1 MKKKIGYWLLCLIGC
16 GVVGCE
22 QTPEEIDY
30 KSCSLSVGNEI
41 VFEGEG
47 TLTQT
52 IQVETTRETM
62 WRIKPETNASWIEFQ
77 PLEGKDSGEVLLSV
91 GANPGAGKRTG
102 NFLFEAFVYGE
113 RYFQQQVTV
122 TQMPAGPYL
131 EVSGD
136 IEETG
141 LSFNFEGVAESEIQI
156 LSNREWTIAT
166 AVSDEDDTPLD
177 WLILGQESGS
187 GIAAV
192 TFEVLRN
199 SSREERTGFIVLK
212 SQTDGLTCRIAVT
225 QKAYSPEL
233 VEEFVLT
240 ILGMTEYLADGTS
253 GTAVL
258 TSGFDGSQVEWPA
271 AVSLV
276 EGNTLLTFTDA
287 ASGDYTLERFKTED
301 GTEYVLGV
309 AVNVSTGV
317 SGLEIS
323 GWDNNFK
330 TFGGDSEENPI
341 KLLTAEDLRTLAT
354 VVNAGNAYAGKYFK
368 LMQPV
373 DLSGSDW
380 EPIGNKKA
388 NPFRGSFDG
397 NDQII
402 RGMHF
407 DATNM
412 FFGLFGVVS
421 GTDAD
426 HLAQISNIRL
436 EGAGNGDYDI
446 IFQTTNQTAACGGVL
461 GLAMDHAVISNCTVN
476 LRMHLSSNC
485 GGIVGDICN
494 NDASASHGASQ
505 WPQLKNGQKANV
517 RVENCHNRGNI
528 DVTIANTKYKFNLGG
543 IVGKNM
549 GTIERC
555 SNTGDIQGAGI
566 VQLGGI
572 VGVNLGDVLE
582 CYNTG
587 DLLGGNGSGG
597 IVGMGVGTCATRIE
611 NCYNTGD
618 ILYNHN
624 TAGGILGTVGD
635 NANAHITLINC
646 YSIGSLTQ
654 YAGALIGDPRAK
666 PTYVVRFCASDKAKL
681 LGNQTNGL
689 TGDTEMSGLKWGDR
703 IRQFSMEQLRMQATF
718 VSEVWATS
726 AAGWDFTNIWT
737 IDEGSSTPYLRNNPP
752 VEKPG
757 R

>member
-1 MKKKIGYWLLCLIGC
+1 MLAGC
-16 GVVGCE
+16 GVVGCTE
-22 QTPEEIDY
+22 TPEEIDY
-30 KSCSLSVGNEI
+30 KSCGLSIENNAI
-41 VFEGEG
+41 VFDGEG
-47 TLTQT
+47 ALEYRF
-52 IQVETTRETM
+52 QVNTTRETM
-62 WRIKPETNASWIEFQ
+62 WRIIPEMNASWIEFE

-141 LSFNFEGVAESEIQI
+141 LSFNFEGVTESEIQV
-156 LSNREWTIAT
+156 LSNREWTITT

-177 WLILGQESGS
+177 WLVLDQESGS
-187 GIAAV
+187 GVATV
-192 TFEVLRN
+192 SFEVLRN
-199 SSREERTGFIVLK
+199 SSREERSGFIVLK
-212 SQTDGLTCRIAVT
+212 SQTDGLTCRIAVM
-225 QKAYSPEL
+225 QEAYSPEM

-240 ILGMTEYLADGTS
+240 ILGMTDYLSDGIS

-258 TSGFDGSQVEWPA
+258 TSGFDGSQVEWPV

-287 ASGDYTLERFKTED
+287 ASGDYTLERFKAED
-301 GTEYVLGV
+301 GTEYALGV
-309 AVNVSTGV
+309 AVNVSMGAP
-317 SGLEIS
+317 SLEIS

-341 KLLTAEDLRTLAT
+341 KLSTAEDLRTLAK
-354 VVNAGNAYAGKYFK
+354 VVNAGNTYAKTYFK
-368 LMQPV
+368 LTSDV

-380 EPIGNKKA
+380 VPIGDRKMA
-388 NPFRGSFDG
+388 QFRGIFDG
-397 NDQII
+397 GNHVV

-407 DATNM
+407 SGTNM
-412 FFGLFGVVS
+412 FYGLFGVLN

-426 HLAQISNIRL
+426 NLARISNVRL
-436 EGAGNGDYDI
+436 EGSKNGNYDI
-446 IFQTTNQTAACGGVL
+446 EFNATNQTAACGGL
-461 GLAMDHAVISNCTVN
+461 LALAVNNAVVSNCIVD
-476 LRMHLSSNC
+476 LKMKLSTNC
-485 GGIVGDICN
+485 GGVVGEVDN
-494 NDASASHGASQ
+494 NNQDAVAFPG
-505 WPQLKNGQKANV
+505 LNGGKKANV
-517 RVENCHNRGNI
+517 IIENCHNRGDI
-528 DVTIANTKYKFNLGG
+528 DVMGTNANLKFGVGG
-543 IVGKNM
+543 VVGKNL
-549 GTIERC
+549 GYVIGC
-555 SNTGDIQGAGI
+555 SNTGDISAAGFGQ
-566 VQLGGI
+566 VGGV
-572 VGVNLGDVLE
+572 VGTNLGDIRE

-587 DLLGGNGSGG
+587 SIMSGGSGGG
-597 IVGMGVGTCATRIE
+597 IVGLASGTCATRIE

-618 ILYNHN
+618 MLYNHN
-624 TAGGILGTVGD
+624 TVGGLLGSAGD
-635 NANAHITLINC
+635 NPNAHITIINC
-646 YSIGSLTQ
+646 YSIGSLSLA
-654 YAGALIGDPRAK
+654 AGALIGDPRAK
-666 PTYVVRFCASDKAKL
+666 PTYVIRFCASDKAKL

-689 TGDTEMSGLKWGDR
+689 AGDTEMPTLQRNDR
-703 IRQFSMEQLRMQATF
+703 IKQFSMDQLRMQVTF

-757 R
+757 K

>member
-1 MKKKIGYWLLCLIGC
+1 MLAGC
-16 GVVGCE
+16 GVVGCTE
-22 QTPEEIDY
+22 TPEEIDY
-30 KSCSLSVGNEI
+30 KSCGLSIENNAI

-47 TLTQT
+47 ILEYRF
-52 IQVETTRETM
+52 QVNTTRETM
-62 WRIKPETNASWIEFQ
+62 WRIIPESNASWIEFE

-91 GANPGAGKRTG
+91 GVNPGAGKRTG

-136 IEETG
+136 IVETG
-141 LSFNFEGVAESEIQI
+141 LSFNFEGVAESEIQV
-156 LSNREWTIAT
+156 LSNREWTITT

-177 WLILGQESGS
+177 WLVLDQESGS
-187 GIAAV
+187 GIATV

-199 SSREERTGFIVLK
+199 SSREDRTGFIVLE
-212 SQTDGLTCRIAVT
+212 SVTDELSCWIAVT
-225 QKAYSPEL
+225 QKAYSPEMVDNL
-233 VEEFVLT
+233 VLSL
-240 ILGMTEYLADGTS
+240 LGMTDYLTDGVS
-253 GTAVL
+253 GTAFL
-258 TSGFDGSQVEWPA
+258 TSGFDGSTVEWPA
-271 AVSLV
+271 TVSIA
-276 EGNTLLTFTDA
+276 EGNTLLTFVEA
-287 ASGDYTLERFKTED
+287 ASGDYTLDKFQAE
-301 GTEYVLGV
+301 GGSEYELGV
-309 AVNVSTGV
+309 SIHVSTGV
-317 SGLEIS
+317 SPLEVS

-341 KLLTAEDLRTLAT
+341 KLSTAEDLRTLAT
-354 VVNAGNAYAGKYFK
+354 VVNAGNLYAGKYFK

-380 EPIGNKKA
+380 VPIGNKKA
-388 NPFRGSFDG
+388 NPFRGNFDG
-397 NDQII
+397 NDQTIS
-402 RGMHF
+402 GMHF

-412 FFGLFGVVS
+412 FFGLFGVLS
-421 GTDAD
+421 GTDANN
-426 HLAQISNIRL
+426 LARISNVRL
-436 EGAGNGDYDI
+436 EGAGSGGYDI
-446 IFQTTNQTAACGGVL
+446 TFKTTGQTAACGGVL
-461 GLAMDHAVISNCTVN
+461 GLAVDNAVISNCTVN
-476 LRMHLSSNC
+476 LRMNLSSNC

-517 RVENCHNRGNI
+517 RVENCHNRGDI

-543 IVGKNM
+543 VVGKNM
-549 GTIERC
+549 GTVERC
-555 SNTGDIQGAGI
+555 SNTGNIQGTGV

-587 DLLGGNGSGG
+587 DVLGGNGSGG
-597 IVGMGVGTCATRIE
+597 IVGMGIGTCATRIE

-635 NANAHITLINC
+635 NVNAHITMINC
-646 YSIGSLTQ
+646 YSIGSLAQ
-654 YAGALIGDPRAK
+654 FAGSLIGDPRAK
-666 PTYVVRFCASDKAKL
+666 PTYVVRFCASNKLPL

-689 TGDTEMSGLKWGDR
+689 TGDTEMSGLQQGDR
-703 IRQFSMEQLRMQATF
+703 IKQFTMEQLRSQATF
-718 VSEVWATS
+718 VSEIWATS
-726 AAGWDFTNIWT
+726 AAGWDFTNIWA

-757 R
+757 K